1 MDSYTCLL
9 FLLDDFRMEIHQ
21 STWTK
26 HVLLEYERSDV
37 CGSRTSHNTNH
48 ANIPRYTGIAEAL
61 LGTVVDG
68 PEVHGMYE
76 VFHDSED
83 EDRGTLSEEKVEAS
97 VADEEEALQMLVDDF

>member
-1 MDSYTCLL
+1 VRTG
-9 FLLDDFRMEIHQ
+9 IHQ

-26 HVLLEYERSDV
+26 RVLLGYERSEV
-37 CGSRTSHNTNH
+37 RNSRTNYNTNH
-48 ANIPRYTGIAEAL
+48 SNTPRRTGISEAL

-83 EDRGTLSEEKVEAS
+83 DDRGTLSEEKVEAS
-97 VADEEEALQMLVDDF
+97 VADEEEALHMSIDDF